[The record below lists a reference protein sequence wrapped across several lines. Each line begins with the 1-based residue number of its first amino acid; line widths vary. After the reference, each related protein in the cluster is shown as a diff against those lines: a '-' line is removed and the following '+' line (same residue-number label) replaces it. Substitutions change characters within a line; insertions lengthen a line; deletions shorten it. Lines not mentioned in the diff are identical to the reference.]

1 VVGKKKKK
9 QQLNDFISKLQQ
21 QMPLVEFYKDEVPT
35 NSMKSVVVAIYVQ
48 IMDFLSR
55 AVTYYTTG
63 SVGKLPDPEDRVPY
77 RAETM

>member
-1 VVGKKKKK
+1 MGKKKKK

-21 QMPLVEFYKDEVPT
+21 QMPLLEFYNDEVPT
-35 NSMKSVVVAIYVQ
+35 NSMKSLVVAIYVQ

-63 SVGKLPDPEDRVPY
+63 SVGKLPASEHHLPC
-77 RAETM
+77 RAETI